1 VPERRVPDAVRVSL
15 VPYLI
20 GEGIPY
26 FAELAATPIKLA
38 QPKVVE
44 GKGVTHLYYEVER

>member
-1 VPERRVPDAVRVSL
+1 LNAGILDAIRVSL

-26 FAELAATPIKLA
+26 FAGLEGTPVKLG

-44 GKGVTHLYYEVER
+44 GKSVTHLFYEVAR